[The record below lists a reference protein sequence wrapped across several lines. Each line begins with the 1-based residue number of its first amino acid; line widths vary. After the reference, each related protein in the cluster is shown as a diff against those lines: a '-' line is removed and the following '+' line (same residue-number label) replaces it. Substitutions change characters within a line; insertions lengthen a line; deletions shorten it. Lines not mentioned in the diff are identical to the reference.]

1 MIKFR
6 HLERCL
12 MSPQRASQFHNILM
26 VGALGLLSWILMTV
40 TSMKTDI
47 AVTKS
52 DVAWLKELLP
62 DRLAKK

>member
-1 MIKFR
+1 
-6 HLERCL
+6 